1 MRHIF
6 RPLLIAALAAAV
18 TALAQSPK
26 PCSEPQSTDFDF
38 WIGDWDVYRAD
49 GKLAG
54 TNRIAK
60 IYGCVLHEA
69 WTSPNGGGQSFNR
82 YDPRR
87 GVWHQTWVD
96 SFGTLLLIEGG
107 MKDGAMVLTD
117 GAVPGRK
124 ADAPL
129 NEISWTRQADGSVRQ
144 HWRAT
149 KDGGKTWATIFDG
162 KYVRSGRPQP
172 MPE

>member
-1 MRHIF
+1 MSMV
-6 RPLLIAALAAAV
+6 AAGGAV
-18 TALAQSPK
+18 AQSPK
-26 PCSEPQSTDFDF
+26 PCTEPQVTEFDF

-54 TNRIAK
+54 TNRIAR

-69 WTSPNGGGQSFNR
+69 WTTPSGGGGQSFSR
-82 YDPRR
+82 FDPKR

-96 SFGTLLLIEGG
+96 SYGTLLLIEGG
-107 MKDGAMVLTD
+107 LRDGAMVLTD
-117 GAVPGRK
+117 ASG
-124 ADAPL
+124 
-129 NEISWTRQADGSVRQ
+129 NEISWRKQADGTVRQ

-172 MPE
+172 E